1 MTDAEKFS
9 ALEEK
14 IEQMANEIGMLQ
26 DVHQIR
32 RLQHAYGYY
41 LDKGL
46 YDEIVDLFSGR
57 H

>member
-32 RLQHAYGYY
+32 
-41 LDKGL
+41 
-46 YDEIVDLFSGR
+46 VFSTPMATIWIR
-57 H
+57 ACTMK